1 MRVALAA
8 DHAGYALKERLR
20 AHLGSRGHEV
30 LDLGAHDASPSDY
43 PDHALAAGL
52 AIVDGRAERAILVC
66 GSGVGAAVAANKISG
81 VRAGICH
88 DHYSAH
94 QGVEHD
100 DMNVLALGALV
111 VAEALALELAETFLA
126 ARFDGEERHARRLA
140 KVRALEAR
148 STGGRA
154 RGESTS

>member
-20 AHLGSRGHEV
+20 SHLGARGHDI
-30 LDLGAHDASPSDY
+30 LDLGAGDTTPSDY
-43 PDHALAAGL
+43 PDHAQAAGL
-52 AIVDGRAERAILVC
+52 AILEGRADRAILVC
-66 GSGVGAAVAANKISG
+66 GSGVGVAAAANKLPGI
-81 VRAGICH
+81 RAGMCH

-111 VAEALALELAETFLA
+111 VGEALALELADAFLA
-126 ARFDGEERHARRLA
+126 ASFDGEARHVQRLSKLQALETRFARRP
-140 KVRALEAR
+140 E
-148 STGGRA
+148 GG
-154 RGESTS
+154 GTEP